1 MGLFARHFRIQ
12 IVSAELEKLLT
23 KLLNENVEMMD
34 IIRLDSLTVE
44 VVIQRK
50 QISDFLGVM
59 RKYEVNYHIISKDGF
74 LWKIFALRKRPVLL
88 AGIVLFVICSLLLPE
103 RILFIHVTGNETIS
117 DTLILSEAEK
127 MGISFGIKASDVRSE
142 ELKNQLL
149 QKIPKLQWVGI
160 TTYGSCAVIQ
170 VEERSKP
177 AQQITQKE
185 MISSIIASR
194 DGVITQM
201 TVHRGN
207 PICKTGQTVNAGDVL
222 VSGYTDCGIKLKAE
236 SAQAE
241 IFAHTIRESLIV
253 SPLTAISRTAVKGKH
268 TCYLIRVGKKV
279 INLCNHSGILDG
291 TCVKMYQ
298 EDFLTLPGGFQL
310 PVSLIQ
316 VRYEFYEC
324 SDFNLQHDDFG
335 WLPQSARTYVCSQ
348 MIAGEILSED
358 IQWNC
363 YDEICVFVGIYS
375 CHEMIGQVK
384 YEEIWE
390 KNAEDN

>member
-160 TTYGSCAVIQ
+160 TTYGSC
-170 VEERSKP
+170 
-177 AQQITQKE
+177 
-185 MISSIIASR
+185 
-194 DGVITQM
+194 GVITQM